1 MAIDSYRVAGVRFS
15 GDHPARDR
23 LHTRYIEHV
32 AKHLKTGA
40 TKVDARTRRK
50 RQTRREAGTQ
60 SQGSP
65 RDGPAAD
72 LRKKRCMDKEV
83 LLPFVMK
90 LPRSRGLALLG
101 TCLSF
106 LVAAAPAA
114 ALPGGPGAGPAAGG
128 SAAGGPAA
136 PGGVIPPPG
145 GFPAP
150 PQAPSA
156 GSCPVGQTAQLFSQ
170 FGDSASYSLV
180 RGGTFEGPTGGWSLT
195 GASVASG
202 NEPFYVNSPS
212 DSHSL
217 NIQGGSEAI
226 SPSFC
231 LSNVFPSWRF
241 FLESQGNSPAAELD
255 VWVQWTD
262 AHGNSGQVPVT
273 ALLGQTYSS
282 WAPSPVLTAGSVL
295 PSGTTVNAQ
304 LVFSAMPGDAWNIDD
319 VSVDPY
325 AR

>member
-1 MAIDSYRVAGVRFS
+1 
-15 GDHPARDR
+15 
-23 LHTRYIEHV
+23 
-32 AKHLKTGA
+32 
-40 TKVDARTRRK
+40 
-50 RQTRREAGTQ
+50 
-60 SQGSP
+60 
-65 RDGPAAD
+65 
-72 LRKKRCMDKEV
+72 MDKEV
-83 LLPFVMK
+83 LLPYVLK

-101 TCLSF
+101 TCVAF
-106 LVAAAPAA
+106 LVSAAPAA
-114 ALPGGPGAGPAAGG
+114 ALPGGPGGGPARGP
-128 SAAGGPAA
+128 AAGGPAA
-136 PGGVIPPPG
+136 PGGVIPPAG

-156 GSCPVGQTAQLFSQ
+156 GSCPVGQTSQLFSQ

-180 RGGTFEGPTGGWSLT
+180 PGGTFEGPIGGWSLT
-195 GASVASG
+195 GASVVSG
-202 NEPFYVNSPS
+202 NEPFSVNNST

-217 NIQGGSEAI
+217 SIQGGGETI
-226 SPSFC
+226 SPTFC
-231 LSNVFPSWRF
+231 LSNALPSWRF
-241 FLESQGNSPAAELD
+241 FLQSQGSSPAAALD

-262 AHGNSGQVPVT
+262 AQGNTGQVPVT